1 MATSYDTLFEL
12 LAQKKKEQPKEF
24 SEVINH
30 VYNEQLDS
38 SICELVTQLTKKEI
52 QYTTYTHV

>member
-24 SEVINH
+24 SEVINY

-38 SICELVTQLTKKEI
+38 SICELVTQLTKKEL

>member
-12 LAQKKKEQPKEF
+12 LAQKKKEQPEEF
-24 SEVINH
+24 SEVINY

-38 SICELVTQLTKKEI
+38 SICELVTQLTKKEMR
-52 QYTTYTHV
+52 YTTYTHV